1 MGLGLLKKI
10 IFTLLLLPA
19 LVYLTRIGI
28 ADFLRLEPC
37 AYVEAIQKGRMR
49 VDPAELIRSR
59 ERLLLAH
66 TWDAGNP
73 IIPEYLGQIAFI
85 RAQLIS
91 LSPTVQALFLRE
103 AIEHFDSAIALR
115 PNSAHLWAARM
126 SAGSFLLETKERLGV
141 ASVDDEFSV
150 TRQALLRAAELGPWE
165 PSVLQQIA
173 GVGNL
178 RYREF
183 SLEERGVIDGVA
195 VRAKRLR
202 LGILSKNTG
211 F

>member
-1 MGLGLLKKI
+1 MLKKI
-10 IFTLLLLPA
+10 IFTLLLLSA
-19 LVYLTRIGI
+19 LVYLIRIGT

-59 ERLLLAH
+59 ERLLLAR
-66 TWDAGNP
+66 TWDADNP

-91 LSPTVQALFLRE
+91 LSPTVQAVFLRE
-103 AIEHFDSAIALR
+103 AIEYFDSAIALR

-126 SAGSFLLETKERLGV
+126 STGSFLLETHARLGV

-150 TRQALLRAAELGPWE
+150 IRHALRRAAELGPWE

-173 GVGNL
+173 GVGSL

-183 SLEERGVIDGVA
+183 SPEERRVIDGVV
-195 VRAKRLR
+195 VRAKRLN
-202 LGILSKNTG
+202 LGILRKNTG

>member
-1 MGLGLLKKI
+1 M
-10 IFTLLLLPA
+10 
-19 LVYLTRIGI
+19 

-37 AYVEAIQKGRMR
+37 AYVDAVQKGTVR
-49 VDPAELIRSR
+49 VDPLALNRSR
-59 ERLLLAH
+59 ERLLLAR

-91 LSPTVQALFLRE
+91 LSPSVQAVFLRE
-103 AIEHFDSAIALR
+103 AIGYFDLAISLR

-126 SAGSFLLETKERLGV
+126 SAGSFLLETHARLGGGE
-141 ASVDDEFSV
+141 ALVDDELSV
-150 TRQALLRAAELGPWE
+150 IRKALRRAAKLGPWE
-165 PSVLQQIA
+165 PSVLQQIV

-183 SLEERGVIDGVA
+183 SPEERGVIDGAVA
-195 VRAKRLR
+195 RAKQLRLR
-202 LGILSKNTG
+202 I
-211 F
+211 

>member
-1 MGLGLLKKI
+1 
-10 IFTLLLLPA
+10 
-19 LVYLTRIGI
+19 
-28 ADFLRLEPC
+28 
-37 AYVEAIQKGRMR
+37 MR
-49 VDPAELIRSR
+49 VEPAELIRSR
-59 ERLLLAH
+59 ERLLMAR

-91 LSPTVQALFLRE
+91 LSPTVQAVFLRE
-103 AIEHFDSAIALR
+103 AIEYFDSAIALR

-126 SAGSFLLETKERLGV
+126 STGSFLLETHARLGV

-150 TRQALLRAAELGPWE
+150 IRHALRRAAELGPWE

-183 SLEERGVIDGVA
+183 SPEERGVIDGVV
-195 VRAKRLR
+195 VRAKQLR
-202 LGILSKNTG
+202 LGILRKNTG